1 MTAAHL
7 KTLIITLLM
16 VLLLYVIMW
25 TCVAWFYPEE
35 SYGGRTVGTLGP
47 GPYTLSMMVYGGEGA
62 STDATTP
69 PQRKSVTV
77 STDGTVVF
85 STLPPMPVVTPAAPH
100 ATPMSAAV
108 AQCVAAA
115 TTTTATPAAATT
127 AATRPAGG
135 KQGFQAAR
143 SDEGLWTTVGRWF
156 HTSYQEGLYNPTPT
170 ATATPTPTATSGASI
185 SGVVDNA
192 PANGVV
198 KSFYIDYFNVSSADA
213 DQAAVFTTLP
223 PYTVKTDVTFVFKG
237 TGFATAD
244 IFVSGGEYGDSGVSV
259 ITGNPFV
266 VPPAGTTATA
276 TATARP
282 SPSPTPTAT
291 TATPTPTPTSSV
303 SAGATPSPGYSGPIV
318 QSSTVQSVSTSGLKL
333 TMNQDVL
340 YLFTLVIYDA
350 QGNIV
355 SSQCPNTVIKVTPTV
370 ASNLAAYP
378 DYTFAYTYLLIGGG
392 GGGGQAGGTVGG
404 LVGGTGGGG
413 TAGAIQNGNALVLG
427 GGGRPKTL
435 PRAAPNP
442 AITYSRLPNM
452 VNNSNQSYIGAA
464 GGAGGTG
471 SIQTANMGNP
481 GMQGAKAIVQCP
493 SLPAA
498 LSADGGLGGGGGLG
512 NLNAQGQLVPAGQTN
527 PSPEGWGWGGDGG
540 RAAGSDGQVGRPGY
554 INFNLYYFIVIGGT
568 QVVVTTPTPTPTGCF
583 CPAPTQSGSSACS
596 PPTAMPSS
604 QKSVS
609 LNWQFMITNDL
620 SRSELY
626 ASTTNTSLKSAYV
639 NQATAI
645 NTLINN
651 KYVSLASALGDT
663 QFTLQGNVVTLRPTG
678 ITTNIDPRSR
688 FANYPAWQFQ
698 VVTSND
704 STGTLAKTL
713 ATISTNAATI
723 QAALKAT
730 TPNAWLSS
738 YTTTVPI
745 EFNNDTDTNR
755 LSNVTINQTSL
766 APSPSYC
773 QNPQNTNAY
782 NMAYQYNTVG
792 EPGFWVPVHVIQT
805 YVDRG
810 SNTANSNDLAMWYL
824 YFDTKGVI
832 HGLYK
837 EPCYVMKDNHM
848 YPDIQAP
855 TVDFKLSNSLTYTID
870 PTQNLYYSLYLTYT
884 DGVIIYGI
892 GDTKPTKGP

>member
-25 TCVAWFYPEE
+25 TCVAWVYPEE
-35 SYGGRTVGTLGP
+35 SYDGRTVGTLGP
-47 GPYTLSMMVYGGEGA
+47 GPYTLSMMVYGGSDA
-62 STDATTP
+62 STDSTSP

-85 STLPPMPVVTPAAPH
+85 STLPPMPVVTPAAPP
-100 ATPMSAAV
+100 ATPTPMSAEV

-115 TTTTATPAAATT
+115 SATATTRPATPA
-127 AATRPAGG
+127 PAGPG
-135 KQGFQAAR
+135 TGAKQGFQTAR

-156 HTSYQEGLYNPTPT
+156 HTSYQEGLEDGPT
-170 ATATPTPTATSGASI
+170 AAATPTPTPTASGASI
-185 SGVVDNA
+185 SGIVDNA
-192 PANGVV
+192 PANGIVQ
-198 KSFYIDYFNVSSADA
+198 SFYIDYFNVSSADA

-244 IFVSGGEYGDSGVSV
+244 IFVSGGDYGNSGVSV

-266 VPPAGTTATA
+266 VP
-276 TATARP
+276 
-282 SPSPTPTAT
+282 TPG
-291 TATPTPTPTSSV
+291 ATPTPKRTTPTPTTGTPG
-303 SAGATPSPGYSGPIV
+303 ATPTPGTATPGATPSPAGYSGPIV

-340 YLFTLVIYDA
+340 YQFTLVIYDA

-413 TAGAIQNGNALVLG
+413 TAGAIQTGNTLVLG

-481 GMQGAKAIVQCP
+481 GMNGAKAIVQCP

-540 RAAGSDGQVGRPGY
+540 RVAGSDGQVGRPGY
-554 INFNLYYFIVIGGT
+554 INFNLYYFIVVGGT
-568 QVVVTTPTPTPTGCF
+568 QVVVTTPTPTPAGCF
-583 CPAPTQSGSSACS
+583 CPAPTSSGGAGSCS
-596 PPTAMPSS
+596 PPTVMPSA

-626 ASTTNTSLKSAYV
+626 ASTTSTTLKSAYV
-639 NQATAI
+639 NQAAAI

-688 FANYPAWQFQ
+688 FVNYPAWQFQ

-713 ATISTNAATI
+713 ATIASNAATI

-730 TPNAWLSS
+730 MPNAWLSS

-766 APSPSYC
+766 APSASYC

-824 YFDTKGVI
+824 YFDTRGVI

-837 EPCYVMKDNHM
+837 EPCYAAKDNQM

-870 PTQNLYYSLYLTYT
+870 PTQNLYYSMYLTYT

-892 GDTKPTKGP
+892 GDTKPAKGP